1 MKFCSLVFWGYD
13 PTSKQRKDL
22 NLKMFWWMESEMFLI
37 RTKSDSGKRLTDQE
51 ILRQIK
57 VCSDN
62 LRLKP

>member
-13 PTSKQRKDL
+13 PTSKHRKDL
-22 NLKMFWWMESEMFLI
+22 NLKMFWWMESEMFLF